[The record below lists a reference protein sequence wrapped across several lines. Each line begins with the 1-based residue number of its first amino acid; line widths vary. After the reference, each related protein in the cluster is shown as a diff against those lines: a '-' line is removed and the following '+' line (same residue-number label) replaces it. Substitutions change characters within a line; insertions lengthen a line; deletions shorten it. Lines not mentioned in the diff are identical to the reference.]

1 VPAAAEFV
9 AFPVL
14 TSCSWAGDV
23 SSDEEA
29 TGTPYNRDAV
39 KEDGS
44 RQTLTGRRLKRK
56 RSDRGSVSPRDP
68 GADGHEE
75 DPDEENAESVEA
87 PQEEE
92 AEDEDVGEEHTKE
105 HISAAEDSCESP
117 SQDENVLDAMEGD
130 DEKTASDVS
139 ADAGRDSRSGE
150 VRQMIAVK
158 VEDFYDDDAE
168 RGDDYEE
175 EFARAPKR
183 KRPAK
188 PASGTSSH
196 SFKSDRADVQRSL

>member
-1 VPAAAEFV
+1 
-9 AFPVL
+9 
-14 TSCSWAGDV
+14 
-23 SSDEEA
+23 
-29 TGTPYNRDAV
+29 V

-75 DPDEENAESVEA
+75 DAEPVEA

-139 ADAGRDSRSGE
+139 ADAGRDNRSGE
-150 VRQMIAVK
+150 VLIAVK